1 MSRLLV
7 YLVTV
12 IFCVTK
18 TFAQSEPFY
27 FIQLSDP
34 QFGMLEKNKSFSQE
48 TKIMEKVVA

>member
-48 TKIMEKVVA
+48 IGRAHV

>member
-34 QFGMLEKNKSFSQE
+34 QFGMLEKNKSG
-48 TKIMEKVVA
+48 TVANIRGLFL

>member
-34 QFGMLEKNKSFSQE
+34 QFGMLEKFLSRDKNHGKGCCCY
-48 TKIMEKVVA
+48 